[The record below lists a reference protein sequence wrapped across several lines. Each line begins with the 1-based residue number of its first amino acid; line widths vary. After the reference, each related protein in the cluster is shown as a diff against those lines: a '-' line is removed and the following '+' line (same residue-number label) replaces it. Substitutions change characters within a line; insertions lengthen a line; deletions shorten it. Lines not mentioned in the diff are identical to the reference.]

1 LRKIDFNRKNTELLR
16 GKAKRTKSA
25 LQSVSLLWLGSVL
38 GSSSTFILFII
49 IARELGTQSYGV
61 FGAAFSIATI
71 ASLVAHFGVPQVW
84 LKAFG
89 SRGWAAMSWV
99 KPSFI
104 ILIFS
109 TFISCT
115 LLFAWA
121 YYAPHEE
128 NVKSI
133 LQLFTVFVVGQV
145 AFELMVAKLQLEE
158 RYVRIACL
166 QFLPNTI
173 RLTIVVIY
181 VYVLGEPITVE
192 GVALVYA
199 LVGFL
204 IFAFCYNPIK
214 SFSLGNFFL
223 VTHSKFPKQGGLQK
237 TGLKQVFSE
246 TWPFGCASALA
257 YVYLQIDIVMLKYI
271 CGDFEAG
278 IYNVGF
284 VILTATM
291 LLPVVLF
298 SKFLMPKYHRW
309 ATHDREK
316 FYAAYKDGNL
326 LMLLSGCIVMFMLL
340 YLSDKIVPLIFGA
353 EYTES
358 VDIVK
363 VLAVSI
369 PFYFIAYSVGA
380 TLVTKNNML
389 TKVKVMAFVAIFNVV
404 TNGLL
409 IPFWGAIGAAIATLL
424 SNMLLMCIYFYFAK
438 SKVFVEV

>member
-1 LRKIDFNRKNTELLR
+1 MRKISFNKKNIEILR
-16 GKAKRTKSA
+16 DKAKRTKSA

-38 GSSSTFILFII
+38 GSLSTFVLFVI

-71 ASLVAHFGVPQVW
+71 SSLVAHFGVPQVW

-104 ILIFS
+104 ILISS

-115 LLFAWA
+115 LLLTWA
-121 YYAPHEE
+121 HYAPHEE
-128 NVKSI
+128 SVKST
-133 LQLFTVFVVGQV
+133 LQLFTVFVAGQV

-158 RYVRIACL
+158 RYVSIACL
-166 QFLPNTI
+166 QFLPYTI
-173 RLTIVVIY
+173 RLIMVAVY
-181 VYVLGEPITVE
+181 VYLLDAPITVE
-192 GVALVYA
+192 GIAFIYA
-199 LVGFL
+199 LVGLL
-204 IFAFCYNPIK
+204 ILVFSYNPIK

-223 VTHSKFPKQGGLQK
+223 VTHNKSPKQHGLQK

-257 YVYLQIDIVMLKYI
+257 FVYLQIDIVMLKYI
-271 CGDFEAG
+271 RGDFEAG

-298 SKFLMPKYHRW
+298 TKFFTPKYHRW
-309 ATHDREK
+309 ASHDREK
-316 FYAAYKDGNL
+316 FYAAYKFGNL
-326 LMLLSGCIVMFMLL
+326 LMLLFGVIVMFLLL
-340 YLSDKIVPLIFGA
+340 YLSEKIVPLIFGT

-363 VLAVSI
+363 ILAVSI

-380 TLVTKNNML
+380 TLVTKNHML
-389 TKVKVMAFVAIFNVV
+389 TKVKVMAFVAIFNVI

-409 IPFWGAIGAAIATLL
+409 IPFFGAVGAAIATLF
-424 SNMLLMCIYFYFAK
+424 SNILLMCTYFYFAK
-438 SKVFVEV
+438 SRVFVEV